1 MRRKKIYLSIFLN
14 GKRGIEVLKK
24 ISNTKFYQIKLV
36 IISKKFLKEGV
47 KEFLEFNKINF
58 KYFEKN
64 KLAYLKQIH
73 KNIDI
78 GILAGFLHN

>member
-64 KLAYLKQIH
+64 KLA
-73 KNIDI
+73 
-78 GILAGFLHN
+78 